1 MYFFSTKNFKGI
13 AMICDKGKE
22 TNHKLGNQFTRLV
35 KMVMLLIL
43 KVSRK
48 ENIYLT
54 VLNCLFDSIYK

>member
-1 MYFFSTKNFKGI
+1 
-13 AMICDKGKE
+13 MICDKGKE

-35 KMVMLLIL
+35 KMVRLLIL
-43 KVSRK
+43 KVGRK